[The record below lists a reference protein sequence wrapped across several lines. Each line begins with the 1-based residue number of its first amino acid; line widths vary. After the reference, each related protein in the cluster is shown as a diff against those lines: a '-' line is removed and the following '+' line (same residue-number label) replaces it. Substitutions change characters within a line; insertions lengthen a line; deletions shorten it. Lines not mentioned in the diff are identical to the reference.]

1 MQKSKYLVCN
11 DKDEQWGLTIS
22 TVGYEDIAPGDPYP
36 TTGHADGY
44 YFDVEKGRELNEYQM
59 LYTVEGEGEFES
71 TSTGGGR
78 VKVKEG
84 DVFLL
89 FPGEWHTYHPN
100 PETGWKQY
108 WIGFKGRNMDDRVT
122 AGFLSAGKSVYHIGY
137 STQIISLYKDA
148 MQAASEEKAYMQ
160 QLLAGIV
167 NHLIGL
173 MYALERNIVLDKNAA
188 HVNMV
193 MRAQQ
198 YIRESLESTLSIQDI
213 AESLGVSYS
222 TLRKQFK
229 DYTGL
234 SPAIYQQDLKL
245 QRAKELLTTTSLSIK
260 EIAYR
265 LNFDSPDYFSAKF
278 KIKTGRKPSE
288 MRRGK

>member
-22 TVGYEDIAPGDPYP
+22 TVGYEDIAPGDSYP

-44 YFDVEKGRELNEYQM
+44 YFNVDKGRELNEYQM

-71 TSTGGGR
+71 ASSGGR
-78 VKVKEG
+78 IRVKEG

-100 PETGWKQY
+100 PQIGWKQY
-108 WIGFKGRNMDDRVT
+108 WIGFKGRNMDDRVA

-148 MQAASEEKAYMQ
+148 IQAAMEEKAYMQ

-173 MYALERNIVLDKNAA
+173 MYALERNIILNKNTA
-188 HVNMV
+188 HVDMV

-213 AESLGVSYS
+213 AERLGVSYS

-288 MRRGK
+288 MRGKK

>member
-22 TVGYEDIAPGDPYP
+22 TVGYEDIAPGDSYP

-44 YFDVEKGRELNEYQM
+44 YFDVDKGRELNEYQM

-71 TSTGGGR
+71 ASSGGR
-78 VKVKEG
+78 IRVKEG

-89 FPGEWHTYHPN
+89 FPGEWHTYHPD
-100 PETGWKQY
+100 PQIGWKQY
-108 WIGFKGRNMDDRVT
+108 WIGFKGRNMDDRVA

-148 MQAASEEKAYMQ
+148 MQAAIEEKAYMQ

-173 MYALERNIVLDKNAA
+173 MYALERNIILNKNTA
-188 HVNMV
+188 HVDMV

-213 AESLGVSYS
+213 AERLGVSYS

-278 KIKTGRKPSE
+278 KVKTGRKPSE
-288 MRRGK
+288 MRGKK

>member
-22 TVGYEDIAPGDPYP
+22 TVGYEDIAPGESYP

-44 YFDVEKGRELNEYQM
+44 YFNVDKGRELNEYQM

-71 TSTGGGR
+71 ASSGGR
-78 VKVKEG
+78 IRVKEG

-89 FPGEWHTYHPN
+89 FPGEWHTYHPD
-100 PETGWKQY
+100 PQIGWKQY
-108 WIGFKGRNMDDRVT
+108 WIGFKGRNMDDRVA

-148 MQAASEEKAYMQ
+148 MQAAIEEKAYMQ

-173 MYALERNIVLDKNAA
+173 MYALERNIILNKNTA
-188 HVNMV
+188 HVDMV

-213 AESLGVSYS
+213 AERLGVSYS

-278 KIKTGRKPSE
+278 KVKTGRKPSE
-288 MRRGK
+288 MRGKK

>member
-11 DKDEQWGLTIS
+11 DKDERWGLTIS
-22 TVGYEDIAPGDPYP
+22 TVGYEEIANGESYP

-44 YFDVEKGRELNEYQM
+44 YFDVAKGRELNEYQM
-59 LYTVEGEGEFES
+59 LYTVEGEGDFES
-71 TSTGGGR
+71 ASTGGK
-78 VKVKEG
+78 VKIKEG

-89 FPGEWHTYHPN
+89 FPGEWHTYSPDSKI
-100 PETGWKQY
+100 GWKQY
-108 WIGFKGRNMDDRVT
+108 WIGFKGKNMDDRVA
-122 AGFLSAGKSVYHIGY
+122 AGFLQPRKPVYHIGY

-148 MQAASEEKAYMQ
+148 MQAAMEEKAYMQ

-198 YIRESLESTLSIQDI
+198 HIRESLESTLSIQDI
-213 AESLGVSYS
+213 ADMLGVSYS

-229 DYTGL
+229 EYTGL
-234 SPAIYQQDLKL
+234 SPATYQQDLKL
-245 QRAKELLTTTSLSIK
+245 QHAKELLTTTNLSIK

-288 MRRGK
+288 MRRGE

>member
-11 DKDEQWGLTIS
+11 DRDERWGLTIS
-22 TVGYEDIAPGDPYP
+22 TVGYEEIASGEPYP

-44 YFDVEKGRELNEYQM
+44 YFNVEKGRELNEYQM

-71 TSTGGGR
+71 ASTGG
-78 VKVKEG
+78 KIKIKEG

-89 FPGEWHTYHPN
+89 FPGEWHTYQPN
-100 PETGWKQY
+100 PQIGWKQY
-108 WIGFKGRNMDDRVT
+108 WIGFKGKNMDDRVA
-122 AGFLSAGKSVYHIGY
+122 AGFLQSSKPVYHIGY

-148 MQAASEEKAYMQ
+148 MQAAIEEKAYMQ

-173 MYALERNIVLDKNAA
+173 MYALERNIMLDKNAA

-193 MRAQQ
+193 MRVQQ
-198 YIRESLESTLSIQDI
+198 HIRESLESTLSIQDI
-213 AESLGVSYS
+213 ADMLGVSYS

-229 DYTGL
+229 EYTGL
-234 SPAIYQQDLKL
+234 SPATYQQDLKL
-245 QRAKELLTTTSLSIK
+245 QRAKELLTTTNLSIK

-288 MRRGK
+288 MRGKK

>member
-11 DKDEQWGLTIS
+11 DKDERWGLTIS
-22 TVGYEDIAPGDPYP
+22 TVGYEDIAPGESYP

-44 YFDVEKGRELNEYQM
+44 YFDVDKGRELNEYQM

-71 TSTGGGR
+71 ASSGGR
-78 VKVKEG
+78 TRVKEG

-89 FPGEWHTYHPN
+89 FPGEWHTYHPD
-100 PETGWKQY
+100 PKIGWKQY
-108 WIGFKGRNMDDRVT
+108 WIGFKGRNMDDRVA

-148 MQAASEEKAYMQ
+148 MQAAIEEKAYMQ

-173 MYALERNIVLDKNAA
+173 MYALERNIILNKNTA
-188 HVNMV
+188 HVDMV

-213 AESLGVSYS
+213 AEKLSVSYS

-245 QRAKELLTTTSLSIK
+245 QRAKELLTTTNLSIK

-288 MRRGK
+288 MRGK